1 MFINI
6 LQKKLKFLGDN
17 LLSLLRNIWKANE
30 EEREVNTWTHAH
42 FSPKEGQVTAKD
54 SNSYM
59 FKATDY
65 KDGHTNKG
73 KCEPMI
79 HVQRTSFN
87 LDFHFLFRI

>member
-6 LQKKLKFLGDN
+6 LQKKLKFLGDI

-54 SNSYM
+54 NNS
-59 FKATDY
+59 
-65 KDGHTNKG
+65 
-73 KCEPMI
+73 
-79 HVQRTSFN
+79 
-87 LDFHFLFRI
+87 